1 MTRRTDLMFKHNF
14 QPSRDP
20 KKGYT
25 AGFLKWCKFAMSD
38 PPASGG
44 SVAIDPEG
52 DPVVKQCWP
61 IVKQFINLA
70 SNKMTHILGK
80 FGVPANEKSPF
91 CRSFETPKDLMDA
104 LIKFLPH
111 TFSYPDVSGASSQPS
126 DAVDDVDEATQAEE
140 ASQGTR
146 SKSVLEKIGKFA
158 RQMAKASDNVE
169 DEDDEDSNGD
179 EDLNLS
185 EEVTLPVVI
194 DENELWMKVN
204 LLLNADSFDDILSCV
219 LDPGM
224 LCFLH
229 SLTSATTLISLS

>member
-1 MTRRTDLMFKHNF
+1 
-14 QPSRDP
+14 
-20 KKGYT
+20 
-25 AGFLKWCKFAMSD
+25 MSD

-126 DAVDDVDEATQAEE
+126 DAVDDVDEATQVKLRKHHKALVLSLFWKKMESSPDKWPKPLTTWRMKTMRI
-140 ASQGTR
+140 AMGTR
-146 SKSVLEKIGKFA
+146 
-158 RQMAKASDNVE
+158 
-169 DEDDEDSNGD
+169 
-179 EDLNLS
+179 
-185 EEVTLPVVI
+185 T
-194 DENELWMKVN
+194 
-204 LLLNADSFDDILSCV
+204 
-219 LDPGM
+219 
-224 LCFLH
+224 
-229 SLTSATTLISLS
+229 